1 MLLKPPFENLYLKL
15 RGLSQ
20 HQGNLDIPPTL
31 YQIFLNAPYDLTP
44 HFVLPSYWKKR
55 EHDHPRYAR
64 FCYAL
69 ARAYNASN
77 ILEVGT
83 SAGGTATGW
92 AKALNE
98 FLLQRK
104 QVRLVCVDNDSYA
117 EGVYPAITK
126 KNIAHV
132 GLDLSSVEF
141 KTGDSKDVLPTLRQA
156 HANSFDLYL
165 VDGDHTYEG
174 ALRDMVN
181 GLPLMKRGGIIAV
194 HDVDTGIT
202 IAEATP
208 DHPAPVY
215 EAFMDF
221 ISANKFKYYIFR
233 FIRKHLGIIQVD

>member
-1 MLLKPPFENLYLKL
+1 MLLKPPFENLYLKF

-20 HQGNLDIPPTL
+20 GEGNLDIPATL
-31 YQIFLNAPYDLTP
+31 HETFLDAPYDLTP
-44 HFVLPSYWKKR
+44 HFALPSYWKNR

-69 ARAYNASN
+69 AHVYSASN

-83 SAGGTATGW
+83 SAGGTTTGW

-98 FLLQRK
+98 FLLKGK
-104 QVRLVCVDNDSYA
+104 QVKLVCVDNDSYA
-117 EGVYPAITK
+117 EGVYPTITK
-126 KNIAHV
+126 RNISQV
-132 GLDLSSVEF
+132 GLPLSAVEF
-141 KTGDSKDVLPTLRQA
+141 KTGDSKDVLPTLRQTY
-156 HANSFDLYL
+156 ANYFHLYL

-194 HDVDTGIT
+194 HDIDTGVT
-202 IAEATP
+202 VAEATP
-208 DHPAPVY
+208 DHPSPVY

-221 ISANKFKYYIFR
+221 ISKNKFKYYMFK